1 MDQSGDAEEVDV
13 VVLGLGPGGEEVAGR
28 LASAGLDVVGVER
41 GLIGGECPYWGCVP
55 TKMMVRA
62 SDLVAESRRAGR
74 LVGSATTGAHWL
86 PVADRVSDATDG
98 WDDTQAVKRLGR
110 NGGRLRRGEGR
121 LVGPGQ
127 VEVDGVLLVARRAVV
142 VATGARPV
150 VPDVAGLADTP
161 FWTNRDAVRARRAP
175 ESLLVLGGG
184 AIGVELGQVFRRFGT
199 EVTLVESGPRLV
211 ATEEPEA
218 GDLVTDVLRHEGVD
232 VRTGTEVTSVYHD
245 GDRFTVLLAGS
256 ESVAVEALLVA
267 TGRRPDLR
275 ALGVAVL
282 GLDDTADHLEVDGVQ
297 RVVGGGSTWAV
308 GDVTGVGAY
317 THVAMAQAD
326 TAVRDILGAVAT
338 AHADGR
344 DPPGDVHRSR
354 GRSRGPHGGRCPPA
368 ARADPGRAGR
378 PGRGGPR
385 LDPRARYPWPGQ
397 SGRGRLPGC
406 AGGSHGGRP
415 ERWGGPGAVGP
426 RRARRGPGRPTP
438 RHGLRIPDL
447 PPARSPRLS
456 VTSTRR
462 DRPGRFAG
470 RPGG

>member
-326 TAVRDILGAVAT
+326 TAVRDILGQSPPPTPTGVIPRVT
-338 AHADGR
+338 FT
-344 DPPGDVHRSR
+344 DPEV
-354 GRSRGPHGGRCPPA
+354 
-368 ARADPGRAGR
+368 
-378 PGRGGPR
+378 
-385 LDPRARYPWPGQ
+385 
-397 SGRGRLPGC
+397 
-406 AGGSHGGRP
+406 
-415 ERWGGPGAVGP
+415 GAVGLTEAD
-426 RRARRGPGRPTP
+426 ARRRLERIRVGRADLAEEARGWIHGPDTRGLVKVVEDASRGVLVGATAVGPSGGEVLGLLALAVHAEVPVDRLRDMVYAYPTFH
-438 RHGLRIPDL
+438 RAIATAVRDL
-447 PPARSPRLS
+447 DQA
-456 VTSTRR
+456 
-462 DRPGRFAG
+462 
-470 RPGG
+470 

>member
-326 TAVRDILGAVAT
+326 TAVRDILGQSPPPTPTGAIPRVT
-338 AHADGR
+338 FT
-344 DPPGDVHRSR
+344 DPEV
-354 GRSRGPHGGRCPPA
+354 
-368 ARADPGRAGR
+368 
-378 PGRGGPR
+378 
-385 LDPRARYPWPGQ
+385 
-397 SGRGRLPGC
+397 
-406 AGGSHGGRP
+406 
-415 ERWGGPGAVGP
+415 GAVGLTEAD
-426 RRARRGPGRPTP
+426 ARRRLERIRVGRADLAEEARGWIHGPDTRGLVKVVEDASRGVLVGATAVGPSGGEVLGLLALAVHAEVPVDRLP

-447 PPARSPRLS
+447 PPG
-456 VTSTRR
+456 
-462 DRPGRFAG
+462 DRHGCP
-470 RPGG
+470 